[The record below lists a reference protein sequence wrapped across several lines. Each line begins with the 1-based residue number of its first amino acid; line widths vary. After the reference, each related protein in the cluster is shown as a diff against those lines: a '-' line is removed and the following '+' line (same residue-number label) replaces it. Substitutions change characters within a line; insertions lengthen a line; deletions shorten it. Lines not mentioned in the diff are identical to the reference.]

1 MPCRWST
8 CEVERLTSWLFLA
21 AATHHLVKDKNIRTL
36 LEVRNDD
43 ENRRAR
49 EKWKKALQNCKEM
62 RKLPWNPPPV
72 TANDTPADVRH
83 TWIRMFH
90 APRRRFHISTRP
102 DSRLPYFHFRSLI
115 SVRIIES
122 LDHFMVW
129 ACCEHFL
136 TKNSALRG
144 LWHRRAS
151 LETGSC

>member
-1 MPCRWST
+1 
-8 CEVERLTSWLFLA
+8 VERLTSWLVLA
-21 AATHHLVKDKNIRTL
+21 AATLHHVKDKDIRTL

-43 ENRRAR
+43 DNRRTR
-49 EKWKKALQNCKEM
+49 EKWKKALQNGKEM

-90 APRRRFHISTRP
+90 APRRHFHISTCP

-115 SVRIIES
+115 SARTIES
-122 LDHFMVW
+122 LDHLMVR

-144 LWHRRAS
+144 LWHRRSS
-151 LETGSC
+151 LGTGSC